1 MNKQLAWLVIV
12 SGVLLLAVSAP
23 QLFGAP
29 GEAGVVAPI
38 EATLRADV
46 AVPDPVP
53 APAAPIEP
61 TRQER
66 PIAEATT
73 STSTTT
79 TSTTTTTTT
88 PPPLAD
94 PVGLRIERLGVDAP
108 VDPYGIAP
116 DGAMAIPNNVS
127 DVAWYEPGPG
137 PGEEGSAVMAA
148 HVALGSQGRGVFYD
162 LKLLEPGDLVHVA
175 RADGSESAFRV
186 EEKITYLKSELPIE
200 SIFSREGPP
209 VLTLVT
215 CGGALNQDTRRFD
228 SNVVVYAVPLETA
241 TPLPTSAATI
251 DPGHGSLV
259 RTEGVIDQTV

>member
-23 QLFGAP
+23 QLFGAS
-29 GEAGVVAPI
+29 GDGGVVVPI
-38 EATLRADV
+38 EAALRADV

-53 APAAPIEP
+53 APAAPIEG

-66 PIAEATT
+66 PIVEITT
-73 STSTTT
+73 STSTST
-79 TSTTTTTTT
+79 TSTTTTTT

-116 DGAMAIPNNVS
+116 DGAMAIPDNVS

-137 PGEEGSAVMAA
+137 PGEEGSAVLAA

-186 EEKITYLKSELPIE
+186 EERITYLKSELPIE
-200 SIFSREGPP
+200 SIFSREGPS

-228 SNVVVYAVPLETA
+228 SNVVVYAVPVD
-241 TPLPTSAATI
+241 AAI
-251 DPGHGSLV
+251 QSPGNTGIIHS
-259 RTEGVIDQTV
+259 